1 MNAAALS
8 RPAWQRPALMAG
20 ILAVH
25 GALAWLLAPKTR
37 PVAGMAP
44 PVIEMVTAEPLAVA
58 APEAPAPAASPEVA
72 EPEAVQPPS
81 EAPPP
86 EPPAAAEPA
95 PQVAEAAPPAPP
107 PDIVAPDAPV
117 LPAVPDSIPPRNREV
132 ERRAEQRRIERDRRE
147 EARRREREEQRRRRA
162 DEERRQAEARPQ
174 RPASA
179 APQSRGQAAASGGGA
194 SATAYASLVHRSL
207 QAKAS
212 ALGLHARGRISVSFA
227 IDGAGRMA
235 QSGILRSSG
244 DDGVDHAIRAMLAR
258 ASFPAPPAGRFSGS
272 VTIRI
277 E

>member
-1 MNAAALS
+1 MSAVALFH
-8 RPAWQRPALMAG
+8 PAWQRPALMAA

-37 PVAGMAP
+37 SMAGIAP

-58 APEAPAPAASPEVA
+58 APEAPAPAATPEVA

-147 EARRREREEQRRRRA
+147 EQRRRRA

-174 RPASA
+174 RPAPA
-179 APQSRGQAAASGGGA
+179 APQSPGQAAASGGGA
-194 SATAYASLVHRSL
+194 SATAYASLVHRIL

-212 ALGLHARGRISVSFA
+212 ALGLNARGRISVSFA

-244 DDGVDHAIRAMLAR
+244 DDSIDHAIRAMLAR
-258 ASFPAPPAGRFSGS
+258 ASFPAPPAGRFAGS
-272 VTIRI
+272 VTIRV